1 MNTEK
6 KDEKNLSLN
15 IRTFVLLFILFVS
28 FTKAQPLHEYFF
40 NGNFVGTNG
49 GPTLTE
55 NLACGAGL
63 GSFGTQTVATVGQTC
78 AVSNVFCWNQGGG
91 IQYANPSYI
100 TNQYSI
106 NLFFKFNN
114 LGGWSRIIDFSN
126 STADAGIYLLNDCL
140 NFFPNGNVGPCP
152 NFLPNIYYLFSFVR
166 DGSTN
171 IITVYVN
178 GAFFGS
184 YNDAGNLYRPATN
197 VTPIIFF
204 RDDNPVPCEAKAGCV
219 RYASISSATMT
230 PGQVQTTYTNICNVI
245 LPIELSDFNALKNE
259 YTTDL
264 KWTTMSEKG
273 NKAFE
278 VQRSIDGTEFVK
290 IGEVQGSNNSRE
302 KKNYSFTDKEP
313 LNGGNYYR
321 LKQIDHDGTFTYSEI
336 KFIAYDKLTAWFYPN
351 PSNSQITFKNLSAG
365 ETVLIRSYTGQVV
378 LEEVIGEEKTLRVTD
393 LPEGIYFVNS
403 KDHTGKMIIKR

>member
-1 MNTEK
+1 MNTEM

-15 IRTFVLLFILFVS
+15 SRTIVLLFILFVS

-78 AVSNVFCWNQGGG
+78 AVSNVFCWNDGGG
-91 IQYANPSYI
+91 LQYANPGYI
-100 TNQYSI
+100 TNQYTI
-106 NLFFKFNN
+106 HLFFKFTTI
-114 LGGWSRIIDFSN
+114 GGWSRIIDFSN
-126 STADAGIYLLNDCL
+126 STSDAGIYLLNDCL
-140 NFFPNGNVGPCP
+140 NFYPNGNVGTCP
-152 NFLPNIYYLFSFVR
+152 YFLPNVYYLFSFVR
-166 DGSTN
+166 DASTN

-178 GAFFGS
+178 GTLFGS
-184 YNDAGNLYRPATN
+184 YNDVMNNYLCATN
-197 VTPIIFF
+197 TTPIIFF
-204 RDDNPVPCEAKAGCV
+204 RDDNPVPCEAQPGCA
-219 RYASISSATMT
+219 RYLSITSQTTSGT
-230 PGQVQTTYTNICNVI
+230 QVQTTYTNICNVI
-245 LPIELSDFNALKNE
+245 LPIELSEFNALKNE

-278 VQRSIDGTEFVK
+278 VQRSMDGTEFVK

-336 KFIAYDKLTAWFYPN
+336 KFIAYDKLTSWFYPN
-351 PSNSQITFKNLSAG
+351 PSSSEIIFKNLAVGARVVVRNYVG
-365 ETVLIRSYTGQVV
+365 EIVLDREINETRAVRINE
-378 LEEVIGEEKTLRVTD
+378 LAK
-393 LPEGIYFVNS
+393 GIYFVS
-403 KDHTGKMIIKR
+403 TGNKTAKLIKE